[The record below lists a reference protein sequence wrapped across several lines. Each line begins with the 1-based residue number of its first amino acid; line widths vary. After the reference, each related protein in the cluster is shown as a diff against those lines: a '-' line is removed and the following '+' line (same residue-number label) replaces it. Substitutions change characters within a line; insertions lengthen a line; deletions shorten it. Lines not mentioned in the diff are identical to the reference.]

1 MNEQPTNVPHAP
13 EMPPPIERGK
23 GDEIIAIR
31 DLKVHF
37 DLGGGG
43 IFDRLINRNSVKRV
57 VKAVDGVTIDI
68 YPGETLGLVG
78 ESGCG
83 KSTLGRAILRLTE
96 PTSGH
101 VFFRGR
107 DLSLFSKIPSW
118 VKSVSLIVAA
128 IIWVAWEIIFILQH
142 YRKSYGLGGMEA
154 RIVGAFN
161 SFFSNLVGAGLG
173 ASFLTFLSYTLLT
186 FLNALFHFFLLR
198 GILRLIASQRAEKG
212 MRKLRRHMQMIFQ
225 DPYAS
230 LNPRMTVG
238 QIVGEPVE
246 TFHGSSADQERPAW
260 LKIVGLILG
269 ILVGIIVGLYVAVL
283 GLYLIIWVI
292 RIIPVMTPPLHSVIV
307 ALSGFIGYG
316 AGSLARNLIVHKT
329 FRIILAIVG
338 GAIGLGLAFLAGS
351 LLKRRGVELNIF
363 LQILLTIISFIV
375 GWRIAARIKPEL
387 HALGGKINHR
397 VQELMETVGLNR
409 RFIKRFPHEFS
420 GGQRQRIGI
429 ARALAV
435 DPDFIV
441 ADEPISALDVS
452 IQAQIMNLMERL
464 QREKNL
470 TYLFISHDLR
480 AIRHVSDRVAV
491 MYLGKL
497 VEIAD
502 AKVIYDEPLMPYTK
516 ALISAVPV
524 PDPEIEATRQR
535 IVLEGDVPSPINPPQ
550 GCRFHTRC
558 PYAIEAC
565 KEVVPPLAEIK
576 PNHFAACIRISPEQ
590 PDIERVAPGDAPGLR
605 DAQRVIAT

>member
-1 MNEQPTNVPHAP
+1 MSTQPVNTTNL
-13 EMPPPIERGK
+13 EMPPPIERGQ
-23 GDEIIAIR
+23 ESAPLIAIR

-37 DLGGGG
+37 NLGGGTVWDKMVG
-43 IFDRLINRNSVKRV
+43 GSPVKRV

-83 KSTLGRAILRLTE
+83 KSTLGRALLRLTE
-96 PTSGH
+96 PTSGQ
-101 VFFRGR
+101 VLFRGR
-107 DLSLFSKIPSW
+107 DLAHLSLR
-118 VKSVSLIVAA
+118 
-128 IIWVAWEIIFILQH
+128 E
-142 YRKSYGLGGMEA
+142 
-154 RIVGAFN
+154 
-161 SFFSNLVGAGLG
+161 
-173 ASFLTFLSYTLLT
+173 
-186 FLNALFHFFLLR
+186 
-198 GILRLIASQRAEKG
+198 
-212 MRKLRRHMQMIFQ
+212 MRDQRRHLQMIFQ

-238 QIVGEPVE
+238 QIISEPI
-246 TFHGSSADQERPAW
+246 Q
-260 LKIVGLILG
+260 
-269 ILVGIIVGLYVAVL
+269 
-283 GLYLIIWVI
+283 
-292 RIIPVMTPPLHSVIV
+292 
-307 ALSGFIGYG
+307 
-316 AGSLARNLIVHKT
+316 T
-329 FRIILAIVG
+329 FRLA
-338 GAIGLGLAFLAGS
+338 S
-351 LLKRRGVELNIF
+351 
-363 LQILLTIISFIV
+363 
-375 GWRIAARIKPEL
+375 
-387 HALGGKINHR
+387 GKETDR
-397 VQELMETVGLNR
+397 MVQELMETVGLNK

-435 DPDFIV
+435 NPDFIV

-464 QREKNL
+464 QRQKNL

-502 AKVIYDEPLMPYTK
+502 AKTIYDDPLMPYTK

-524 PDPEIEATRQR
+524 PDPAIEATRQR

-558 PYAIEAC
+558 PYAIQAC

-590 PDIERVAPGDAPGLR
+590 PDIDMVAPGDAPGLR